1 MTMELNTPILL
12 QDFAWCILKI
22 LYHLHLSWMVF
33 YLFCSSLNN
42 LLLRSYNQLIYEF
55 SGFLIKSCSMN
66 LFALYVCSVAQLCLT
81 LCNPMDCCQLGS
93 SVHGILQARIL
104 EWLPFPPPGDLPN
117 LGIYLQLLDI
127 LHFQADS
134 LPLSHLGSPR
144 EAPRIPWDTYLLENA
159 VGEVAT
165 YEQGYIK
172 NLSP

>member
-1 MTMELNTPILL
+1 MYIKDLISLALIL
-12 QDFAWCILKI
+12 DG
-22 LYHLHLSWMVF
+22 F

-42 LLLRSYNQLIYEF
+42 LPLRFYNQLIYEF

-93 SVHGILQARIL
+93 SVHGILQVRIL
-104 EWLPFPPPGDLPN
+104 VWLPFPPPGDLPN
-117 LGIYLQLLDI
+117 PGIYLQLLDI
-127 LHFQADS
+127 LHCQADS
-134 LPLSHLGSPR
+134 LSLSHLGSHLGSPR
-144 EAPRIPWDTYLLENA
+144 EAPRIPLDTYLLENA

-172 NLSP
+172 NVSP